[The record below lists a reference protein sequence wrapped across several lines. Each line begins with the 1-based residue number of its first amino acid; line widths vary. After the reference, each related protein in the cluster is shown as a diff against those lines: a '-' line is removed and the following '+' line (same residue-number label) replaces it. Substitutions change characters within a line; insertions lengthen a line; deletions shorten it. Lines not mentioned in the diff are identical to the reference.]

1 MDFEKESVKFTELQ
15 NEVTE
20 LVESRQKLETQ
31 YQENLIVKKE
41 FDLLKDKTEG
51 EQKVF
56 KMTGPVLVPIEY
68 EEATMNVDKRLE
80 FITGEIERVEKKI
93 EVKQKEMTDS
103 RNKLISMRSQMQQQ

>member
-15 NEVTE
+15 NDMTQ

-41 FDLLKDKTEG
+41 FDLLKDKTED

-56 KMTGPVLVPIEY
+56 KMTGPVLVPLEY
-68 EEATMNVDKRLE
+68 EEATMNVEKRLE
-80 FITGEIERVEKKI
+80 FITS
-93 EVKQKEMTDS
+93 EM
-103 RNKLISMRSQMQQQ
+103 